1 MIGRFLLGSGLGAL
15 VGTGLLALAS
25 VVSPPPEAGRQ
36 RMAGAG
42 APSDGGAEILAPEG
56 VVADVVGAVTDVS
69 PDSEPD
75 AAIPAVTDPAG
86 DVVVAAISQDAP
98 ETETEATPEL
108 APKAPVDALVGDTP
122 VAEGLAETELTPEA
136 PALGEAPSTATA
148 PDALAGIDGDTLPQP
163 TDTPAAAPDLV
174 PQQAPDA
181 LSPPAGDSAAA
192 AAPASDLAA
201 PSIPA
206 DPDQPGAP
214 QAETVP
220 VVAGMPELPPLTPEE
235 EALLRQIAEEG
246 PGSALPP
253 DLLPA
258 DLLPEV
264 SAEPT
269 PEMAAEA
276 APEGAETLP
285 APEALETDPAKQV
298 TVLDPAGTP
307 STLAPAPA
315 LAGAIDGIKTNRLPR
330 IGDSAGAAADAS
342 PSDADSG
349 AADDRPL
356 SKFAQAFDNP
366 EGKPVFAIV
375 LIDDGSDGIDRA
387 ALAALPFPVS
397 FALDPTNPKAA
408 EYAAIYRAGGQEVVI
423 LADSLF
429 KGASASD
436 VEVTLGAMAATLP
449 EAVAVMDTPDHAF
462 QGDRPLAS
470 LVVPVIGDQGRGVL
484 SWDQG
489 LNAADQVARREAVPS
504 ASAFRDLDG
513 GAEATPVIRRYLD
526 RAAFKAAQEGR
537 VTVVGRTRPDTI
549 AAILEW
555 SVEGRAATVALA
567 PISAV
572 LTTD

>member
-56 VVADVVGAVTDVS
+56 VVADVVGAGT
-69 PDSEPD
+69 DSEPD
-75 AAIPAVTDPAG
+75 AAIPAVTEPAG

-108 APKAPVDALVGDTP
+108 APKAPADALVAAAP
-122 VAEGLAETELTPEA
+122 VAEGLVETEPTPDA

-174 PQQAPDA
+174 SPQTPEA
-181 LSPPAGDSAAA
+181 LSPPAGDSAAV

-201 PSIPA
+201 PAIPA

-258 DLLPEV
+258 GLLPEV

-269 PEMAAEA
+269 PEIAAEA

-315 LAGAIDGIKTNRLPR
+315 LAGAIDGVKTNRLPR
-330 IGDSAGAAADAS
+330 IGDSAGAAADAT
-342 PSDADSG
+342 PSDAASK

-423 LADSLF
+423 LAGSLF

-513 GAEATPVIRRYLD
+513 GAEAAPVIRRYLD
-526 RAAFKAAQEGR
+526 RAAFKAAQEGH